1 MKRNG
6 YLFLA
11 AIAGVV
17 VFWISTRE
25 SADNDVDVAA
35 LARERAR
42 KESLAEANAIAKEKD
57 LAVLAQAGKGQPLPE
72 YLATEIDPAGKFWL
86 VGNPNS
92 EFGVEIPFQPGSL
105 PAPKKEEGSREN
117 LSGFLGAAAC
127 QSCHPDKYE
136 TFVETAH
143 HRTSRIASVDEISG
157 PLTDEGRNRMQTL
170 HPEINFEMLKRD
182 QVAYQRVSFFDWQF
196 EVPMQLIMGSSKMAE
211 TYLYWH
217 GDKLFQLNC
226 TYLEEPD
233 AWINSPGYLDG
244 DAAYARPIRSGCL
257 DCHATYAEF
266 QRDPNHYA
274 PNSLILGISCE
285 RCHGPGKQHVDY
297 HVSHPEEKKSQHM
310 VVPSQLSREREM
322 DVCGQCH
329 TGDKAPISPD
339 AFQFRPGDRL
349 EEHYVKLEG
358 HDESANSVHTSNQIA
373 RLALSS
379 CFQGSEMACV
389 QCHDPHRNE
398 RGMKEVFSQRCL
410 KCHQEQQCGMQSTL
424 GPKLRENC
432 IDCHMPRQATANLR
446 VEVVGG
452 QVFPPL
458 RDHYIRVD
466 QRATQKYLDSQTS
479 E

>member
-226 TYLEEPD
+226 TYL
-233 AWINSPGYLDG
+233 A
-244 DAAYARPIRSGCL
+244 CM
-257 DCHATYAEF
+257 
-266 QRDPNHYA
+266 
-274 PNSLILGISCE
+274 
-285 RCHGPGKQHVDY
+285 
-297 HVSHPEEKKSQHM
+297 SHKFLYKH
-310 VVPSQLSREREM
+310 QLF
-322 DVCGQCH
+322 C
-329 TGDKAPISPD
+329 
-339 AFQFRPGDRL
+339 
-349 EEHYVKLEG
+349 
-358 HDESANSVHTSNQIA
+358 
-373 RLALSS
+373 
-379 CFQGSEMACV
+379 
-389 QCHDPHRNE
+389 
-398 RGMKEVFSQRCL
+398 
-410 KCHQEQQCGMQSTL
+410 CHQ
-424 GPKLRENC
+424 KEN
-432 IDCHMPRQATANLR
+432 HL
-446 VEVVGG
+446 
-452 QVFPPL
+452 
-458 RDHYIRVD
+458 
-466 QRATQKYLDSQTS
+466 
-479 E
+479 